1 MSLFIG
7 VEKKTWLVSHLMCQT
22 SAHLQMNLSWMTGT
36 SNISCPIATYYNF
49 LQYAYPGRGGD
60 TGTVKSSP
68 KHLEIKVAGEKG
80 RGLFATGDIRRNSF
94 ICKYKVSKSRPP
106 FTRNQRPAVEQEYKV
121 VRDVTS
127 SRRKMWKG
135 DGVLTR
141 PVI

>member
-1 MSLFIG
+1 MSPFIG

-36 SNISCPIATYYNF
+36 SNISCPIATLTTISCSMLTPAEVVVQGLLN
-49 LQYAYPGRGGD
+49 PP
-60 TGTVKSSP
+60 P

-94 ICKYKVSKSRPP
+94 ICEYKVPKSRPP
-106 FTRNQRPAVEQEYKV
+106 FTQNQRPAVEQEYKV

-127 SRRKMWKG
+127 SRRKMWEM
-135 DGVLTR
+135 V
-141 PVI
+141 VF